1 MALPSKLK
9 NFNVFQNGYN
19 WMGQVPSITL
29 PKLTRKTDKYRGA
42 GMNAEVDL
50 DFGMEGL
57 ELSFTAG
64 GVLKEAL
71 RQWGAL
77 QVDAVLIRFAG
88 AYQAEDTGAYTVVEV
103 TGRGRYNEI
112 DMGDAKAGD
121 NTEHKYT
128 MPLSYYKL
136 EIDGVVVIEI
146 DVING
151 IEIVNGFD
159 NLGALRA
166 ALGLF

>member
-1 MALPSKLK
+1 
-9 NFNVFQNGYN
+9 
-19 WMGQVPSITL
+19 
-29 PKLTRKTDKYRGA
+29 
-42 GMNAEVDL
+42 
-50 DFGMEGL
+50 
-57 ELSFTAG
+57 
-64 GVLKEAL
+64 
-71 RQWGAL
+71 
-77 QVDAVLIRFAG
+77 
-88 AYQAEDTGAYTVVEV
+88 
-103 TGRGRYNEI
+103 
-112 DMGDAKAGD
+112 
-121 NTEHKYT
+121 